1 MAAETGKSAK
11 VKYGGGFVANL
22 DAWDLSFDTDMYETT
37 DFSTG
42 TVQSRDFIPGLSTW
56 TANIS
61 GNFDEA
67 STGLDDLRA
76 AALANTTGTIQL
88 YISKT
93 EGANYN
99 GNSYISNLGVDAPID
114 GKVAVSLALQGTG
127 TLTYGTSTA

>member
-11 VKYGGGFVANL
+11 VMYGAGDVVNL

-56 TANIS
+56 TANVS
-61 GNFDEA
+61 GNADEA
-67 STGLDDLRA
+67 STGLDDIRT
-76 AALANTTGTIQL
+76 AALANTTGTLLL

-93 EGANYN
+93 EGASYT
-99 GNSYISNLGVDAPID
+99 GTTYISNLSVSAPID
-114 GKVAVSLALQGTG
+114 GKVALGFAFQGTG
-127 TLTYGTSTA
+127 TLTYATAT

>member
-11 VKYGGGFVANL
+11 VLYGAGFVSQL

-56 TANIS
+56 TANVS
-61 GNFDEA
+61 GNADEL

-76 AALANTTGTIQL
+76 AALANSTGTLLL

-93 EGANYN
+93 EGASYT
-99 GNSYISNLGVDAPID
+99 GTTYISNLSVSAPID
-114 GKVAVSLALQGTG
+114 GKVDLGFAFQGTG
-127 TLTYGTSTA
+127 TLTYATAT

>member
-11 VKYGGGFVANL
+11 VLYGGGHVVNL

-56 TANIS
+56 TSNVS
-61 GNFDEA
+61 GNFDEV

-76 AALANTTGTIQL
+76 AALANTTGTLLL

-93 EGANYN
+93 EGA
-99 GNSYISNLGVDAPID
+99 SYTGATFISNLSVNAPID
-114 GKVAVSLALQGTG
+114 GKVAVNHAFQGTG
-127 TLTYGTSTA
+127 TLTYATAT